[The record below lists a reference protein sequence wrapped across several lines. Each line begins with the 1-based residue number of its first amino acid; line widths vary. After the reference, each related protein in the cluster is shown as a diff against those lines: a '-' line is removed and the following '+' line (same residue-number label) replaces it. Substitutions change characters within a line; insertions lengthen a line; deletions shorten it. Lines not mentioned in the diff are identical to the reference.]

1 MEMSVELEKEQ
12 SGNGNTIKNFTTDAD
27 DSLNND
33 SQAKIFRPR
42 SDHTVVARSGSYMKA
57 AALIMTTTTLPT
69 LLALPS
75 ALAYL
80 GWVGGLFV
88 LFIASLGAFYC
99 LHRLVQL
106 NDFNNGP
113 HLTFPKLGQAITDK
127 KWVYYLIQS
136 LQFAVQWGVGVTNT
150 ITAAQFM
157 DEMYTYENPTGGS
170 GDWSQTKFTLLT
182 TAVIILLAFLPDISQ
197 RNLFIIASG
206 SFTLCYSG
214 IAIGLAFGNN
224 NHANADFSILGSTS
238 GRVFNAFNAIGM
250 MWFVYGDT
258 VYPELQSFLMPDSAT
273 TLSTVKTMRK
283 GMYIAFSVTLP
294 LLLVV
299 AVSGYWAFGNTVS
312 PLLLDWEMT
321 PRWLTTIAVVTSI
334 AQLIFSIQVYAQPIY
349 DAAELT
355 IMERWP
361 NANWTQHQRKVKGSS
376 SSPSS
381 KKDDGDGVVVDYC
394 EGGKGSSSRGSR
406 QNVYIPS
413 IWLMLIT
420 RTLYS
425 LSVGFIAIIFPFF
438 SSIMG
443 LVGAVGLTP
452 LTYLI
457 PLTLWIMSG
466 GGKGGELG
474 EMNKYFH
481 IGLAVMFATGGM
493 LATIGSI
500 RSIIVSFDTFTL
512 G

>member
-1 MEMSVELEKEQ
+1 MSVEFEKQQ
-12 SGNGNTIKNFTTDAD
+12 SGQNGDGNTMKNSITLA
-27 DSLNND
+27 DSLSNH
-33 SQAKIFRPR
+33 SEGKIFRPR
-42 SDHTVVARSGSYMKA
+42 SDHTVVARSGSYIKA

-113 HLTFPKLGQAITDK
+113 HLTFPKLGQAITGK
-127 KWVYYLIQS
+127 KWVYFLIQS

-157 DEMYTYENPTGGS
+157 DEMYTYKNPTGGS
-170 GDWSQTKFTLLT
+170 GDWTQTKFTLLT

-197 RNLFIIASG
+197 RNLFILASG

-258 VYPELQSFLMPDSAT
+258 VYPELQSFLMPDIKA

-299 AVSGYWAFGNTVS
+299 AVSGYWAFGNTVA

-355 IMERWP
+355 IMKHWP
-361 NANWTQHQRKVKGSS
+361 NANWSQHLRKVKGRSRSS
-376 SSPSS
+376 SS
-381 KKDDGDGVVVDYC
+381 KKKYDVVVVDY
-394 EGGKGSSSRGSR
+394 EGGKGSSSGR

-474 EMNKYFH
+474 KMNKYLH

-500 RSIIVSFDTFTL
+500 RSIIVSFDTFSL